1 MMIPAWLI
9 IGTVAFF
16 VAWLLNRLSPR
27 DISWFNRLRRPP
39 WLTFEWAIP
48 WIWISI
54 FICGAISAI
63 LLWQTAPNE
72 SRTWT
77 LMAGYLLLEVMIMA
91 YTPVMCKL
99 RSLKVGTIIGATGF
113 FIGLVL
119 TIFVFPVSEIAG
131 KFLIP
136 YLLWSPIG
144 TYVTWAMIPL
154 NPRDF

>member
-1 MMIPAWLI
+1 MVPAWLI
-9 IGTVAFF
+9 IGTVAFV

-27 DISWFNRLRRPP
+27 DIRWFNRLRRPN

-48 WIWISI
+48 WIWIAI
-54 FICGAISAI
+54 FICCAISAT
-63 LLWQTAPNE
+63 LLWQDAPRQG
-72 SRTWT
+72 RTWS
-77 LMAGYLLLEVMIMA
+77 LMIGYLVLEISVMA

-99 RSLKVGTIIGATGF
+99 RSLKIGTLIGGTGF

-119 TIFVFPVSEIAG
+119 AICVFPVSNIAG

-154 NPRDF
+154 NSTDFD

>member
-1 MMIPAWLI
+1 MVPAWLI
-9 IGTVAFF
+9 IGTVAFV
-16 VAWLLNRLSPR
+16 VAWLLNRLSPK
-27 DISWFNRLRRPP
+27 DIRWFNRLRRPN

-54 FICGAISAI
+54 FICGAISAT
-63 LLWQTAPNE
+63 LLWQDAPHQG
-72 SRTWT
+72 RTWA
-77 LMAGYLLLEVMIMA
+77 LMIGYLVLEISIMA

-99 RSLKVGTIIGATGF
+99 RSLKIGTLIGGTGF
-113 FIGLVL
+113 FIGLAL
-119 TIFVFPVSEIAG
+119 AIFVFPVSNIAG

-154 NPRDF
+154 NPRDFD